1 MDVEFVVPVE
11 FVDVVVDDTMDFD
24 EQAVP
29 NWLIVVDLLADEHM
43 VEFDD
48 LMKNHQ
54 LIVEAVDIMQHHNG
68 QLLDQKLIVIHKL
81 DYL

>member
-1 MDVEFVVPVE
+1 MDE
-11 FVDVVVDDTMDFD
+11 
-24 EQAVP
+24 
-29 NWLIVVDLLADEHM
+29 LLTVDEHM

-54 LIVEAVDIMQHHNG
+54 LIAEAVDIMQHRIV

-81 DYL
+81 DLL